1 MSKTHNVGFTA
12 IPNVLYREYL
22 ALEDFT
28 VETAG
33 FYGFLRSWCQQDP
46 TRLMHG
52 KTWLNQGEM
61 TAQSGLSPYKIRQH
75 VETLK
80 KYGLLTVTKSSI
92 VANKLVYEPLLPLS
106 AAEFN
111 EKYGKGEESVY
122 ERNEGEGTDS
132 DRTEGEGA

>member
-46 TRLMHG
+46 LHHMHG
-52 KTWLNQGEM
+52 KTWLNQREM
-61 TAQSGLSPYKIRQH
+61 TVRSGLSPYKIRSH

-92 VANKLVYEPLLPLS
+92 VANKLIYEPLPPLTS
-106 AAEFN
+106 AEFYT
-111 EKYGKGEESVY
+111 KYGQGEETEY
-122 ERNEGEGTDS
+122 ERNE
-132 DRTEGEGA
+132 R